1 MSDIRC
7 FIAIELPP
15 SMREDIRRIE
25 DGLCVP
31 GLRLVRPEI
40 CHITLKFLVDVPEN
54 QIERISDALKSVRA
68 EPFEAKVRG
77 MGAFPGKSIRV
88 VWLGLEGN
96 FSQLHRQVD
105 ELLEPL
111 GFEREARKFS
121 PHVTLGRV
129 SRPSPQTSK
138 DIASRMD
145 QYKDIDL
152 GSFPVDRF
160 LLKKSTLTR
169 EGPIYED
176 IEEFLLRPTG

>member
-25 DGLCVP
+25 DGLRVP

-40 CHITLKFLVDVPEN
+40 CHITLKFLGDVPEN
-54 QIERISDALKSVRA
+54 QIERICEALKSVRS

-77 MGAFPGKSIRV
+77 VGAFPGKSIRV

-96 FSQLHRQVD
+96 FSQLHRLVD

-111 GFEREARKFS
+111 GFEREGRKFS

-129 SRPSPQTSK
+129 SRPSPQISK

-145 QYKDIDL
+145 QYEDIDL
-152 GSFPVDRF
+152 GSFSVGRF

-176 IEEFLLRPTG
+176 IAEFLLRPTG